1 MKNFKTFF
9 EDQETAI
16 VPSKGDS
23 LSTFLQRFEGST
35 IKDII
40 NKSSYINLYVG
51 KKYGIGGAA
60 EGRDEAIQ
68 DFAHSLD
75 TFVNRDERGR
85 GPNSFRD
92 RVYKTDEFKARNN
105 YAEYEELDKA
115 YRQAFRRKIEARKA
129 GDEEALAKAEAE
141 SKQISNAKENSEFG
155 KAERKARQAEDEYV
169 DTLHN
174 TPMSSNELSD
184 DGSNEYKEL
193 EIAYNRV
200 IDYL

>member
-1 MKNFKTFF
+1 MQSFKRFF

-23 LSTFLQRFEGST
+23 LSTFLQQFEGST
-35 IKDII
+35 IKDIL
-40 NKSSYINLYVG
+40 NKSSYINLYFG
-51 KKYGIGGAA
+51 NKYGIGGAA
-60 EGRDEAIQ
+60 EGRDQAIQ
-68 DFAHSLD
+68 DFANSLV

-85 GPNSFRD
+85 GPDSFRD
-92 RVYKTDEFKARNN
+92 RVYETEEFKARHN

-115 YRQAFRRKIEARKA
+115 FRQAFRRKFEARKA

-155 KAERKARQAEDEYV
+155 QASRKARQAEDEYV

-174 TPMSSNELSD
+174 TPMSSNQLSD